1 MDIDSDGLS
10 TKANGREVVHNVSM
24 DGGSTPKKNKKTDVG
39 PIFDE
44 AEFGP
49 GGQAPKVQE
58 SALVNQIKQQ
68 KK

>member
-1 MDIDSDGLS
+1 
-10 TKANGREVVHNVSM
+10 M
-24 DGGSTPKKNKKTDVG
+24 DGGSTPKNKKADIG